1 MTRYENKDGAQL
13 RRRPVV
19 FYTVE
24 RKLEIFPFRLSLVEE
39 VVAEAVFFYDI
50 VGVFI
55 AASAASDED

>member
-1 MTRYENKDGAQL
+1 MTLYENKDGAQP

-19 FYTVE
+19 FYAVVG
-24 RKLEIFPFRLSLVEE
+24 KLEIFPFRLSLVEE

>member
-24 RKLEIFPFRLSLVEE
+24 SKLEIFPFRLSLVEE

-50 VGVFI
+50 VGYT
-55 AASAASDED
+55 

>member
-1 MTRYENKDGAQL
+1 MTLYANKDGAQP

-24 RKLEIFPFRLSLVEE
+24 RKLEIFSFRLSLVEE